1 MIKNKSIFTVILI
14 LFLLLI
20 LKIDYRFI
28 ENVECCGDDHD
39 YYIHAETIALDF
51 DLDYTNQLA
60 GNENSRYNNNDKI
73 APIGFI
79 GSGILSSPFLFI
91 GDILQS
97 YYSEIFDDQEQ
108 LFNFRIILYS
118 LSTIFYFFLTYL
130 LTIKSLKVL
139 NLKFKPFE
147 VLIFFLGSGISYY
160 AFERY
165 SMTHIYEAFMSILIL
180 YCSLNFYLSKK
191 PNFIY
196 AFLIPFLIF
205 IGISVRWVNYFFFLI
220 PFFAYAFISKNQ
232 TIKNRLINQPISY
245 FSTLVAIILFFWHTK
260 TLYGEI
266 TFNPQFVYGVSG
278 NIEKFLNSPGSLG
291 FFIYETFK
299 NILVIFFSEEF
310 GLIWFSPILFFT
322 FLFVFVNIFIKG
334 KDKLIFKI
342 LLFLSYVQIISIV
355 LMWKSTASSY
365 GFRYLFCLIPI
376 SIIIYYDYSS
386 KYKFFLVDKY
396 ILFFS
401 IFSFFSI
408 LFFETTVDTQLS
420 LDPILNSF
428 GKLSKYSQ
436 PNYLT
441 GYLTSIITFDSYL
454 KIFTT
459 SFLGAIFFKILLSIF
474 GISSLLSILS
484 ELGLPVENNDFIIY
498 LNNISKISNIKFLFV
513 IFLITFLTTYTYKAT
528 AKINKSSKLSKL
540 H

>member
-118 LSTIFYFFLTYL
+118 FSAVFYSFLTYL
-130 LTIKSLKVL
+130 LIIKSLKVL

-180 YCSLNFYLSKK
+180 YCSLNFYILKK
-191 PNFIY
+191 PNLMY
-196 AFLIPFLIF
+196 AFSIPFLIF

-220 PFFAYAFISKNQ
+220 PFFAYTFLAKNQ
-232 TIKNRLINQPISY
+232 IIINRLTKQLIFYISI
-245 FSTLVAIILFFWHTK
+245 FASSLLFFLHTK
-260 TLYGEI
+260 ILYGEI

-278 NIEKFLNSPGSLG
+278 NFEKFLNSSSSPAIFVIES
-291 FFIYETFK
+291 IK

-310 GLIWFSPILFFT
+310 GLIWFSPILFFS
-322 FLFVFVNIFIKG
+322 FLYVFLIIFVKNEYNIF
-334 KDKLIFKI
+334 FKI
-342 LLFLSYVQIISIV
+342 MLFLSFSQIISII
-355 LMWKSTASSY
+355 LLWKSTASSY
-365 GFRYLFCLIPI
+365 GYRYLFCLVPI
-376 SIIIYYDYSS
+376 SIILYYEFKA
-386 KYKFFLVDKY
+386 KYKILLVHKY
-396 ILFFS
+396 LIVFS
-401 IFSFFSI
+401 IFSFFSV
-408 LFFETTVDTQLS
+408 LFFETTLNTQLS
-420 LDPILNSF
+420 LDPIINSF

-441 GYLTSIITFDSYL
+441 GYLNSVITLESYL

-459 SFLGAIFFKILLSIF
+459 SFLGATIFKILINLF
-474 GISSLLSILS
+474 GINNLLSFLTQA
-484 ELGLPVENNDFIIY
+484 GLPTDNNDFIIY
-498 LNNISKISNIKFLFV
+498 LDTISKISEIKFIFV
-513 IFLITFLTTYTYKAT
+513 IFLLVSLVIYGYKT
-528 AKINKSSKLSKL
+528 IEKISKV